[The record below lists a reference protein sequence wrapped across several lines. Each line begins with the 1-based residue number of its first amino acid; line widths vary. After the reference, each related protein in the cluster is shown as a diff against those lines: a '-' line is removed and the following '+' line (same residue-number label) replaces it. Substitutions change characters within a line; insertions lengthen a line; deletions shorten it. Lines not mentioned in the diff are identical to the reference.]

1 MDDLRQWAPAAT
13 DGVFWFV
20 VDHVATRWTED
31 PQAWYDLTPE
41 QRTALVLG
49 VWRQEVQTGGFE
61 RYFRHDSA
69 DTAMEALAA
78 ARLLP
83 PGWRSVLA
91 DAVRVFGLPY
101 PTDVDTR
108 EEILDEV
115 LARDPFRLDEVD
127 AAMRDLERDDPC
139 DGLLDAWVWSHRQAF
154 FDG

>member
-1 MDDLRQWAPAAT
+1 VGSLLQLAPAAT

-20 VDHVATRWTED
+20 LDHVATRWTED
-31 PQAWYDLTPE
+31 PQAWHDLTPE
-41 QRTALVLG
+41 QRTVLVLG
-49 VWRQEVQTGGFE
+49 VWRLEVRTGGFE
-61 RYFRHDSA
+61 RYFRYDGA
-69 DTAMEALAA
+69 DTAMEALEA

-83 PGWRSVLA
+83 PGYRSVLA

-101 PTDVDTR
+101 PTDVWAR

-127 AAMRDLERDDPC
+127 EALRTLEREEPC
-139 DGLLDAWVWSHRQAF
+139 DGLLDAWIWSHRGAF

>member
-1 MDDLRQWAPAAT
+1 MANLLQFAPAAT

-20 VDHVATRWTED
+20 LDHVATRWTED
-31 PQAWYDLTPE
+31 PQTWYDLTPE
-41 QRTALVLG
+41 QRTVLVLG

-61 RYFRHDSA
+61 RYFRYDSA
-69 DTAMEALAA
+69 DTAMEAMAA

-83 PGWRSVLA
+83 PAWRSVLA

-108 EEILDEV
+108 EEILDAV
-115 LARDPFRLDEVD
+115 LARDPFRLDAVD
-127 AAMRDLERDDPC
+127 AAMRDLERDDSC
-139 DGLLDAWVWSHRQAF
+139 DGLLDAWVWSHREAF

>member
-1 MDDLRQWAPAAT
+1 VGSLLQFAPTAT

-31 PQAWYDLTPE
+31 PQAWHDLTPE
-41 QRTALVLG
+41 QRTVLVLG
-49 VWRQEVQTGGFE
+49 VWRLEVRTGGFE
-61 RYFRHDSA
+61 RYFRYDGA
-69 DTAMEALAA
+69 DTAMEALEA

-83 PGWRSVLA
+83 PGYRSVLA

-101 PTDVDTR
+101 PTDVWAR

-127 AAMRDLERDDPC
+127 EALRTLEREEPC
-139 DGLLDAWVWSHRQAF
+139 DGLLDAWIWSHREAF